1 MNDKTRDDP
10 QEQTST
16 TPEPVTGEASMDPA
30 ASHDG
35 DPGDQQSSSSALY
48 VGLGIAL
55 LLIVAVTSLYL
66 GGRDPLHPDDRF
78 ALALEAVRERNAPV
92 VVTQTR
98 ILEEKQIPGYEDK
111 LHVLKGYISLYM
123 NDYDT
128 ALLEL
133 EEAIEHEDVTIK
145 AAALALAGEL
155 MHKVNE
161 LDQAVKL
168 LSSAIQLDPE
178 YQNAHRL
185 LGAIYFDIGLMQ
197 DAIGHLS
204 QVAMLAPD
212 DAMPHRFMGLI
223 HKDYEQYRQAINNY
237 RESLKREPFQTQREE
252 ILVELAESQ
261 IHLLRYKD
269 AFGTLELAL
278 SSPKVLGLR
287 ADCLRHLDRSDEAK
301 EQLELALKLDE
312 TQYDAL
318 LLKGILQLEF
328 NQLQDARKTLEL
340 AVNYYPRDDR
350 CRYKLIEV
358 YRELNETEL
367 VAKNLEIYEPL
378 REQRRRFSELNMEAI
393 KQPEDIE
400 LRFELGFLANALD
413 KKKLAVSWLRT
424 ALNMDPSHEKAAQL
438 LQEILTEANN
448 RP

>member
-1 MNDKTRDDP
+1 MNNETSDDP
-10 QEQTST
+10 HEQTST

-30 ASHDG
+30 GSQDVE
-35 DPGDQQSSSSALY
+35 PGDQPSSSSALY

-66 GGRDPLHPDDRF
+66 GARDPLNPDDRF

-111 LHVLKGYISLYM
+111 LHVLKGYISLYI
-123 NDYDT
+123 DDFDT

-133 EEAIEHEDVTIK
+133 KKAIEHEDVAIK
-145 AAALALAGEL
+145 TAALALAGEL
-155 MHKVNE
+155 MHKVNKP
-161 LDQAVKL
+161 DQAIEL

-178 YQNAHRL
+178 CQNAHRL

-204 QVAMLAPD
+204 QVAMLAPE
-212 DAMPHRFMGLI
+212 DANPLRFMGLI
-223 HKDYEQYRQAINNY
+223 HKDYEQYRQAIDNY
-237 RESLKREPFQTQREE
+237 RESLKREPFQPQREE

-269 AFGTLELAL
+269 AFSTLELAL

-287 ADCLRHLDRSDEAK
+287 AGCLRHLDRNDEVE

-318 LLKGILQLEF
+318 LLKGILQLES
-328 NQLQDARKTLEL
+328 NQLPEARKTLEL

-400 LRFELGFLANALD
+400 LRYELGFLANALN

-424 ALNMDPSHEKAAQL
+424 ALSMDPSHEKAAQL
-438 LQEILTEANN
+438 LQEILTEGNN

>member
-35 DPGDQQSSSSALY
+35 VPGDQQSSSSALY

-66 GGRDPLHPDDRF
+66 GGRDPLNPDDRF

-133 EEAIEHEDVTIK
+133 EEAIEHEDATIK

-197 DAIGHLS
+197 DSIGHLS

-223 HKDYEQYRQAINNY
+223 HKDYEQYRQAIDNY
-237 RESLKREPFQTQREE
+237 RESLKREPFQPQREE

-269 AFGTLELAL
+269 ALGTLELAL

-287 ADCLRHLDRSDEAK
+287 ADCLRHLDRNDEAE

-318 LLKGILQLEF
+318 LLKGILQLES

-400 LRFELGFLANALD
+400 LRYELGFLANALD

-424 ALNMDPSHEKAAQL
+424 ALSMDPSHEKAAQL